1 MPLLID
7 TNIAIHL
14 RDGDP
19 DVTARLISGRERPAI
34 SLVTL
39 VELEGGVYAH
49 PGRIEARRHGVAS
62 LLRRVTIEP
71 VDRVVVEAYGTIVRN
86 MGFSRRLILDRLIA
100 ATAIVHDL
108 TLVTINGD
116 DFRDVPGLALEV
128 WPAPAQ

>member
-14 RDGDP
+14 RDGDA
-19 DVTARLISGRERPAI
+19 DVTARIVARRERPAI

-39 VELEGGVYAH
+39 VELEGGIYAH
-49 PGRIEARRHGVAS
+49 PERIEGRKRGVVS
-62 LLRRVTIEP
+62 LLRRVTVEP
-71 VDRVVVEAYGTIVRN
+71 VDRVVVEAYGNIARHL
-86 MGFSRRLILDRLIA
+86 GFSRRLILDRLIA

-116 DFRDVPGLALEV
+116 DFRDIPRLRLEA